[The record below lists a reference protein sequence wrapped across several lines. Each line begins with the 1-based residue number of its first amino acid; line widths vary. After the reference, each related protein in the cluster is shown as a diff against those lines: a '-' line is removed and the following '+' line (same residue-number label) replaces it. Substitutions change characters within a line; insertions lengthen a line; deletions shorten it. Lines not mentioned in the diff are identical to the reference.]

1 MRELRG
7 GAPRRPDP
15 RARGAWLVLGLVLW
29 MAACGAGEPEAVGL
43 DELAFD
49 AEGYDGEVVET
60 VGVVRAFT
68 EAEDDAA
75 RDHFVIEDADH
86 NRVELVPHEA
96 VAPHVD
102 AEVRVVGPFTFDVE
116 RGRRIE
122 VDEIEATDRPADLA
136 R

>member
-1 MRELRG
+1 MRTLRG
-7 GAPRRPDP
+7 RARRRPGP
-15 RARGAWLVLGLVLW
+15 GGLGARLALGLVLW
-29 MAACGAGEPEAVGL
+29 LAACAAGEPQAVGL

-60 VGVVRAFT
+60 VGVVREFT

-86 NRVELVPHEA
+86 NRVELVPHED

-102 AEVRVVGPFTFDVE
+102 AEVRVVGAFTFDVE